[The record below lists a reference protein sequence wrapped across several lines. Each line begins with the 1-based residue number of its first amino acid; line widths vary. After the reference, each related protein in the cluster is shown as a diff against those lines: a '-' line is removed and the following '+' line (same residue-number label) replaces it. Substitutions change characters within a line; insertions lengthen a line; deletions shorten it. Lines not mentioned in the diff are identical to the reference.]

1 MKEGIELGVKLR
13 DHFGDMENITFK
25 DLKIFWEFL
34 YHSLID
40 EGITIESEE
49 NFIEQLTDNGKLEY
63 LDVKSSNPDWEFPSF
78 LNK

>member
-1 MKEGIELGVKLR
+1 MKEGIKLGVKLR

-40 EGITIESEE
+40 EGVTIESEE
-49 NFIEQLTDNGKLEY
+49 DFIEQLTDDGKLEY
-63 LDVKSSNPDWEFPSF
+63 LGVKDSNPDWEFPSF
-78 LNK
+78 IKK